1 MPSKKN
7 HFLVYFSFWAIILAV
22 LFLYSFTQIDLGLTL
37 TEASFWQVIQ
47 KNFQHIGYFDRPLSS
62 ALYIG
67 LILIM
72 FGYYLWL
79 VKKTAEDKID
89 ISIIVKLIFFSCL
102 ILVLSYNAFSY
113 DLFNYIFDAKIFT
126 YYRLNPYLFKALDFP
141 ADPMLGF
148 MHWTHR
154 VFPYGPFWLL
164 LSIVVSYMGIQK
176 LILTMVLFKL
186 LALAGYLLSCYSIYK
201 IMLLIEPNK
210 AKLSLVVFA
219 FNPLII
225 IECLV
230 SAHND
235 IVMIGLVLFALFLF
249 LQKKAISW
257 LFLLL
262 SVGVKFATFALLP
275 VYAAYSLKPTWQ
287 RISRRFFLYCGLLMT
302 ISFIAVSLRSEL
314 QPWYL
319 VYLIPFAVLSGLS
332 LFFWPVMVLSFGLLL
347 HYLPYLLTGAWN
359 DPIPLIKNYI
369 TLASIIIGVLFGLA
383 DGLKRKQIVYNQ
395 LESGRR

>member
-1 MPSKKN
+1 MSSKKN
-7 HFLVYFSFWAIILAV
+7 HFLLCSSLWLIILAA

-47 KNFQHIGYFDRPLSS
+47 KNFQYIGYFDRPLSS
-62 ALYIG
+62 ALYFG
-67 LILIM
+67 LILVM

-89 ISIIVKLIFFSCL
+89 IRMIVKLIFFSCF
-102 ILVLSYNAFSY
+102 ILFLSYNAFSY

-154 VFPYGPFWLL
+154 VFPYGPFWLF

-176 LILTMVLFKL
+176 LILTMVLFKF
-186 LALAGYLLSCYSIYK
+186 LAIAGYLLSCYSIYK

-210 AKLSLVVFA
+210 AKLSLVIFA
-219 FNPLII
+219 FNPLIV

-262 SVGVKFATFALLP
+262 SAGVKFATVVLLP
-275 VYAAYSLKPTWQ
+275 VYAAYSLKTKWE
-287 RISRRFFLYCGLLMT
+287 RTSRRFFLYCGLLTT